1 MANKKSRSAKKSCR
15 PNPRAEAGPRFELIN
30 LIADC
35 FLWPAEEPTG
45 VPVRFAVRD
54 SQTGTIHQNL
64 CAIVATGPALGFIQ
78 LRESKI
84 LPSLECVDSKII
96 SPGDSSTNFST
107 EECRS
112 ILAQVLCQLIRV
124 TELFELLVPPLAVT
138 HRNGQLAFFEHPFAF
153 SVDGRPD
160 LAGILRELA
169 PLPEE
174 LDKQSGAPRIAGNN

>member
-112 ILAQVLCQLIRV
+112 ILEQLI
-124 TELFELLVPPLAVT
+124 
-138 HRNGQLAFFEHPFAF
+138 GQLYQVAELFAF
-153 SVDGRPD
+153 SVLPLGIAHARLK
-160 LAGILRELA
+160 LALIERAFTGPGEPCELDSPERKSIVRQIA
-169 PLPEE
+169 PFPEE
-174 LDKQSGAPRIAGNN
+174 LHKQSGLPE